1 MQATCDANELF
12 TSVDISWPRSVH
24 DSRVLRNSKVYTAMM
39 NAYGDALLLGDDG
52 YPLPPWLMTPFR
64 NPQTEAETNYNKI
77 FTKERCIIER
87 CFGQLKQKFTIL
99 QYKIR
104 IGADLVAMVIAS
116 CFVLHNIAKFLK
128 DEYIYE
134 KENNASTDF
143 RNMEM
148 DKIAETSLRSSD
160 AGKRRDMRLLTY

>member
-1 MQATCDANELF
+1 MHH
-12 TSVDISWPRSVH
+12 S
-24 DSRVLRNSKVYTAMM
+24 
-39 NAYGDALLLGDDG
+39 
-52 YPLPPWLMTPFR
+52 
-64 NPQTEAETNYNKI
+64 
-77 FTKERCIIER
+77 IIER
-87 CFGQLKQKFTIL
+87 CFGQLKQRFSIL
-99 QYKIR
+99 EYKIR
-104 IGADLVAMVIAS
+104 VGADLVAMVIAS

-134 KENNASTDF
+134 KENNTSTDF